1 MAVVPDKIIIIREKI
16 NLMNNNLRRITQFI
30 CEFEL
35 LNQEEEQRNFEQ
47 QFFFKKTSIKNEPT
61 LNDTFF
67 SNSSPSSSND
77 SISSLVTEPSK
88 KIRESSES
96 NIRKLRS
103 TNSNNK
109 PQEKNNFIN
118 NRENSKSNSQKRQI
132 WQTIDIFFSLNSND
146 LIDELI
152 KNYFSSTKEDD
163 LKTNSNLKFKS
174 NLNKIL
180 DTLDLIDI
188 SKLFKIELIKSQKV
202 KDLKINDEIFNF
214 FKMDKFESENGEKD
228 NSNDSK
234 NYCDN
239 DVFDHDSKKIVI
251 EENIKFFKTSVSL
264 EDLKSLEFKLKSEIE
279 LDESKCN
286 EEIEKKNKYKVS
298 IL

>member
-16 NLMNNNLRRITQFI
+16 NLMKNNLKWITQFL

-35 LNQEEEQRNFEQ
+35 FNQEEEQRNFEQ
-47 QFFFKKTSIKNEPT
+47 AFFLNKTSIKNEPT
-61 LNDTFF
+61 LNETFF

-103 TNSNNK
+103 TNLNNK
-109 PQEKNNFIN
+109 PQEKNNFTN

-132 WQTIDIFFSLNSND
+132 CQTTDIFFSLNSND

-152 KNYFSSTKEDD
+152 KNSFSSTKEDD

-180 DTLDLIDI
+180 DKLDLIDI

-202 KDLKINDEIFNF
+202 KDLKINDEIFSF
-214 FKMDKFESENGEKD
+214 FKMEKYESENGEKD

-234 NYCDN
+234 KYCDN
-239 DVFDHDSKKIVI
+239 DVFDHNSKKIVI

-286 EEIEKKNKYKVS
+286 EEIEKKNKYKVN
-298 IL
+298 IF

>member
-16 NLMNNNLRRITQFI
+16 NLMKNNLKWITQFI

-35 LNQEEEQRNFEQ
+35 FNQEEEQRNFEQ
-47 QFFFKKTSIKNEPT
+47 AFFLNKTSIKNEPT
-61 LNDTFF
+61 LNETFF

-103 TNSNNK
+103 TNLNNK
-109 PQEKNNFIN
+109 PQEKNNFTN

-132 WQTIDIFFSLNSND
+132 CQTTDIFFSLNSND

-152 KNYFSSTKEDD
+152 KNSFSSTKEDD

-180 DTLDLIDI
+180 DKLDLIDI

-202 KDLKINDEIFNF
+202 KDLKINDEIFSF
-214 FKMDKFESENGEKD
+214 FKMEKYESENGEKD

-234 NYCDN
+234 KYCDN
-239 DVFDHDSKKIVI
+239 DVFDHNSKKIVI

-286 EEIEKKNKYKVS
+286 EEIEKKNKYKVN
-298 IL
+298 IF